1 MIYRSLISASRAVS
15 TASLA
20 APLGREEWEQT
31 LPERRRKWRHM
42 LGIEPLPER
51 TPLEATVTGTLD
63 RGNYVVEKIHFQ
75 CSPGAY
81 VPGNIYRPANVE
93 GPLPAVLYLCG
104 HTKGKVNDPYQ
115 ANPRWFGEHGY
126 VALVL
131 DPIQLGEC
139 QGYHAGTIFKKWFDW
154 YSRGYTPAG
163 VEIWNA
169 MRALDYLETRAD
181 VDATKMGVTGLSGG
195 GAMSWFLAAADER
208 IACAVPVCQTGS
220 IEQHAADRTVDGH
233 CDCAFWMNLHRWC
246 TPDVGALIAPR
257 PLLIASGTEDVIWRP
272 FAFRED
278 ALRIKKQYA
287 ELGAGDDCDLVED
300 LSPHGYTPKLRKAI
314 FEWFN
319 LHLKGD
325 TSPVTDDVTDV
336 VEPEENLLVFE
347 GNLPENDR
355 MKTIQEWFI
364 PMATPEPP
372 TTPSDAMTWR
382 DDVLSSLKGITFQDT
397 FPEQLPRLCEV
408 RTAGGTK
415 SGQRGETWVFETA
428 DAIELRAHLVLNPGP
443 RTPSPLVVCAQS
455 PDQKRICYPSLS
467 VAEGT
472 DALIVD
478 VRGTGATAMG
488 VGMHDTARRL
498 YMNIGQSLPERQVHD
513 LLAATRLIQHHRTY
527 APVAVYGRG
536 AMAPH
541 AVYAALLDETI
552 EEVIIEAPPLTH
564 QDPNTA
570 EFLAVLQTGDLKH
583 NAAALVPRP
592 ITVVGA
598 LPAEWEFLTQV
609 YQAAGCG
616 DRLRTVDSLSAW
628 TPCEWQ

>member
-1 MIYRSLISASRAVS
+1 MIYRSLINASRAVS

-20 APLGREEWEQT
+20 TPLCRAEWDAS
-31 LPERRRKWRHM
+31 LDERRRQWRHM

-81 VPGNIYRPANVE
+81 VPGNLYRPANVD

-104 HTKGKVNDPYQ
+104 HTKGKVNVPYQ

-139 QGYHAGTIFKKWFDW
+139 QGYHAGTIFKAWFDW

-163 VEIWNA
+163 VEIWNG

-233 CDCAFWMNLHRWC
+233 CDCAFWMNLYRWC

-257 PLLIASGTEDVIWRP
+257 PLLVAAGTEDVIWRP

-287 ELGAGDDCDLVED
+287 ELGVADNCELVED

-319 LHLKGD
+319 LHLKGETD
-325 TSPVTDDVTDV
+325 PVTDDVTDY
-336 VEPEENLLVFE
+336 VEPEENLLVFD

-364 PMATPEPP
+364 PKACPELPGNR
-372 TTPSDAMTWR
+372 SGAMEWR
-382 DDVLSSLKGITFQDT
+382 DHTLTKLRSITFRDT
-397 FPEQLPRLCEV
+397 FPTQLPRLCEL
-408 RTAGGTK
+408 RPAGGTK
-415 SGQRGETWVFETA
+415 AGQRGETWVFETV
-428 DAIELRAHLVLNPGP
+428 DEIELRAHLMINPTPKPEATLLVLP
-443 RTPSPLVVCAQS
+443 QS
-455 PDQKRICYPSLS
+455 PEQERICYPTAA
-467 VAEGT
+467 VGEGIH
-472 DALIVD
+472 ALIVD
-478 VRGTGATAMG
+478 VRGTGATSMG
-488 VGMHDTARRL
+488 PGMHNTARRL

-513 LLAATRLIQHHRTY
+513 LLAALQLVQEHRKY
-527 APVAVYGRG
+527 GKVAVYGKG

-541 AVYAALLDETI
+541 AIYAALLDAGIT
-552 EEVIIEAPPLTH
+552 EVILEAPPLTH
-564 QDPNTA
+564 QDAATA
-570 EFLAVLQTGDLKH
+570 EFLAVLQTGDLQH

-592 ITVVGA
+592 ITFIGEIRG
-598 LPAEWEFLTQV
+598 EWEFLREV
-609 YQAAGCG
+609 YDTVGLA
-616 DRLRTVDSLSAW
+616 DHLRTFPSLSAW
-628 TPCEWQ
+628 APHA